1 MNTHQSISN
10 NILETEIISLHNLQ
24 MLLMMIKMN
33 NKTMMKMNKNMMT
46 MLAKNQK
53 SPNLQKNKNLNKR
66 KSKKLPQTKKL
77 TQKKMI
83 NDPLFSLLL
92 FFQEKLISFL
102 NAITKDIRCKMK
114 LTLKNINQIKIQ
126 IIPKLTCLTNNKFCL
141 ALSVIN
147 IMNKCLCFLVYT
159 ILV

>member
-1 MNTHQSISN
+1 
-10 NILETEIISLHNLQ
+10 

-53 SPNLQKNKNLNKR
+53 SPNLQKNKNSNKR

-83 NDPLFSLLL
+83 NDPLFSLIL

-126 IIPKLTCLTNNKFCL
+126 ILPKLTCQTNNKFFL
-141 ALSVIN
+141 ALNVIN
-147 IMNKCLCFLVYT
+147 IMSKCLCFLVCT
-159 ILV
+159 ILVLTVQL